1 MFDCGN
7 SATRKSKK
15 DKKTDCSASVTTSTS
30 TYRSSRSRYEAP
42 RRCIEDDVIC
52 DLIDSLRY
60 SGRTSFNDDRRR
72 NRILEYIDDK
82 RHSGH
87 KSYEKPRDHK
97 DNSKCDTNILR
108 FDGGSSKSAYASGP
122 IFDFGSST
130 ANLPDVNECASSKQG
145 NCNSNDVSPGNN
157 CAVPIKLV
165 VDGGGA
171 AGNKC

>member
-15 DKKTDCSASVTTSTS
+15 DKKNDCSASVTTSTS
-30 TYRSSRSRYEAP
+30 SYRSSRSRYEAP
-42 RRCIEDDVIC
+42 RHCIEEDVIC

-87 KSYEKPRDHK
+87 KSSEKSRSYK
-97 DNSKCDTNILR
+97 DNSKSEMDVLR
-108 FDGGSSKSAYASGP
+108 FDGGSSKSAYTSGP

-130 ANLPDVNECASSKQG
+130 ANLPESNECIPSKEG
-145 NCNSNDVSPGNN
+145 KCNINDVSPGNN
-157 CAVPIKLV
+157 LSLPIKLL

-171 AGNKC
+171 AGKKC